1 MNAWRLQH
9 VKLDKK
15 QEVIKRARNGPLFS
29 GHCPKAETRVKWVHI
44 LLRKQEFLIMKKTIL
59 LLMSVQFFVY
69 LGFGIIIP
77 ILPEVIVQQGYSEIH
92 VGGLITIYALSSF
105 FTAPLWGKLSDKT
118 GRKKLILLGLAGFS
132 LSFFLF
138 SLFLDNLTLLYL
150 SRIVGGLFSGALYTA
165 VTGYVADI
173 TTDEERNKYMGL
185 LGMSIGLGFI
195 FGPAIGGLLGAVSLS
210 LPFTVSA
217 VLTLLLMIYASLV
230 LKEPVRKGQAVK
242 RALLPKGSSTLWQFR
257 VRYLFLFSFMV
268 TFLLAGLESTFQLFQ
283 IDQIEI
289 TPLQLGYLFIA
300 SGFVD
305 AAIQGGVVRRIKD
318 GTETQWIIG
327 AQVVTAIGL
336 VIMPFTTSLIF
347 AGVALSIFTAGNAL
361 ARTALVSLTSK
372 ESGGKYGTA
381 AGMTYSMDN
390 LGRIIGPLTFTWL
403 LTLQAGSIYYFSAAL
418 AIASILLIVL
428 YKASNKTLRTT
439 EKTSI
444 SV

>member
-1 MNAWRLQH
+1 
-9 VKLDKK
+9 
-15 QEVIKRARNGPLFS
+15 
-29 GHCPKAETRVKWVHI
+29 
-44 LLRKQEFLIMKKTIL
+44 MKKTIL

-69 LGFGIIIP
+69 LGFGLIIP
-77 ILPEVIVQQGYSEIH
+77 ILPEVVVQQGYADIH

-105 FTAPLWGKLSDKT
+105 FTAPLWGKLSDRT
-118 GRKKLILLGLAGFS
+118 GRKKLILVGLAGFA

-138 SLFLDNLTLLYL
+138 SLFLDNLVLLYM
-150 SRIVGGLFSGALYTA
+150 SRIIGGLFSGALYTA

-210 LPFTVSA
+210 LPFTASA
-217 VLTLLLMIYASLV
+217 VLVLLLMVYASIV
-230 LKEPVRKGQAVK
+230 LKEPVRRGEAVK
-242 RALLPKGSSTLWQFR
+242 RKLVPKGASTLWQYR
-257 VRYLFLFSFMV
+257 IRYLFLFSFMV

-283 IDQIEI
+283 IDQIQI
-289 TPLQLGYLFIA
+289 TPLQLGYLFMA

-305 AAIQGGVVRRIKD
+305 AAIQGGVVRRVKN

-327 AQVVTAIGL
+327 AQIVTALGL
-336 VIMPFTTSLIF
+336 VLLPFTTSLVF

-361 ARTALVSLTSK
+361 ARTVLVSLTSK
-372 ESGGKYGTA
+372 EAGGKYGTA

-403 LTLQAGSIYYFSAAL
+403 LTMHSGAIYYLSGAL
-418 AIASILLIVL
+418 AIFSIALIVL
-428 YKASNKTLRTT
+428 FKASKKSLRYT
-439 EKTSI
+439 ESEAGQTPA
-444 SV
+444 

>member
-1 MNAWRLQH
+1 
-9 VKLDKK
+9 
-15 QEVIKRARNGPLFS
+15 
-29 GHCPKAETRVKWVHI
+29 
-44 LLRKQEFLIMKKTIL
+44 MKKTIL

-77 ILPEVIVQQGYSEIH
+77 ILPEVIIQQGYSEIH

-105 FTAPLWGKLSDKT
+105 FTAPLWGKLSDRT

-138 SLFLDNLTLLYL
+138 SLFLDNLILLYL

-173 TTDEERNKYMGL
+173 TTNEERNKYMGL

-217 VLTLLLMIYASLV
+217 ILVLLLMVYASLV
-230 LKEPVRKGQAVK
+230 LKEPVRKGEAVK

-257 VRYLFLFSFMV
+257 IRYLFLFSFMV

-318 GTETQWIIG
+318 GTETKWIIG
-327 AQVVTAIGL
+327 AQIVTALGL
-336 VIMPFTTSLIF
+336 VLLPFTNSLIF

-403 LTLQAGSIYYFSAAL
+403 LTMQAGSIYFLSAAL
-418 AIASILLIVL
+418 AIASILLIL
-428 YKASNKTLRTT
+428 FYKASTKSLRATG
-439 EKTSI
+439 KASA

>member
-1 MNAWRLQH
+1 
-9 VKLDKK
+9 
-15 QEVIKRARNGPLFS
+15 
-29 GHCPKAETRVKWVHI
+29 
-44 LLRKQEFLIMKKTIL
+44 MKKTIL

-105 FTAPLWGKLSDKT
+105 FTAPLWGKLSDRT

-138 SLFLDNLTLLYL
+138 SLFLDNLMLLYL

-173 TTDEERNKYMGL
+173 TTNEERNKYMGL

-210 LPFTVSA
+210 LPFTASA
-217 VLTLLLMIYASLV
+217 ILVLLLMGYASLV
-230 LKEPVRKGQAVK
+230 LKEPVRKGEAVK
-242 RALLPKGSSTLWQFR
+242 RALLPKGSSTFWQFR
-257 VRYLFLFSFMV
+257 IRYLFLFSFMV

-289 TPLQLGYLFIA
+289 TPLQLGYLFMA

-305 AAIQGGVVRRIKD
+305 AVIQGGVVRRIKD
-318 GTETQWIIG
+318 GTETTWIIG
-327 AQVVTAIGL
+327 AQIVTALGL
-336 VIMPFTTSLIF
+336 VLLPFTSSLIF

-403 LTLQAGSIYYFSAAL
+403 LTMQAGSIYYLSAAL

-439 EKTSI
+439 EKA
-444 SV
+444 SVSA